1 MKNNKN
7 DYGTLS
13 LAVVSIFLFC
23 AIVPCLFLVITGTV
37 QLSISSF
44 AVDSKERLYVG
55 TTKGINIYDNG
66 ELVDS
71 INPKTSRTYR
81 FTITEEDRI
90 LLSTSDK
97 IYLMDLEGN
106 VLETKED
113 LGADVYNQLSYKK
126 RTFTSPNGD
135 IYKLHSFGRSKI
147 IKNENEVVFQ
157 MTGLSTVTKYIL
169 RIAFIVLLL
178 YLVTMLIRRSKESW

>member
-1 MKNNKN
+1 MKNNINYYDKMF
-7 DYGTLS
+7 

-23 AIVPCLFLVITGTV
+23 AIIPCLFLVITGTV

-44 AVDSKERLYVG
+44 AVDSKDRLYIG
-55 TTKGINIYDNG
+55 TIKGINIYDNCEFVG
-66 ELVDS
+66 S

-81 FTITEEDRI
+81 FTITEDDKI
-90 LLSTSDK
+90 VLSTSDK

-106 VLETKED
+106 VLETKDD

-135 IYKLHSFGRSKI
+135 VYKLHSFGRTKI
-147 IKNENEVVFQ
+147 TKNDNEVVFQ
-157 MTGLSTVTKYIL
+157 ISRLSTATKYIL
-169 RIAFIVLLL
+169 LIAFIMLFL
-178 YLVTMLIRRSKESW
+178 YLVTVLIRRSNKSW